1 LSANGRWAGRPVILA
16 ALLAFALAATVL
28 GAVQE
33 RAHAADSSKP
43 NVIFILTD
51 DQTLAEMQALP
62 HTRALLTDQGTTF
75 DRAYISYPLCCP
87 SRATFLTGEYMHNT
101 NVRGNDPPVGGWGRF
116 NGLGTEAKALPVWLQ
131 DAGYDTVHLGKY
143 LNGYPNTDPPVPPG
157 WDEWYGKLSQYNPT
171 LYGNQ
176 IYFNYSLL
184 EQGPGGPPAHIV
196 DYGEGEDDYQTEVL
210 ADKAVDAIHRLGGPG
225 QSRPFFLNVWF
236 SAPHAPYV
244 AAARYAGAFDGT
256 PVARNASI
264 NEKVMSDKPKFM
276 RRLHKLKPRQLA
288 ILHERQRNR
297 WAQLLSVDDAVDQIY
312 QALSQEGRLDDTY
325 IVFSSDNGYFAGE
338 HRIAQGKYLP
348 YEPSSHVPLI
358 IRGPGIAPGSH
369 SPELVSNAD
378 LAPTIAAIAGATPQ
392 LTEDG
397 RSLLPYAENPTARS
411 TRPILLEGDTGSNL
425 TGGDAGESSV
435 ASSASLKG
443 KRGVG
448 NLEQE
453 PIAEKANAVRAP
465 AYRAIRTDRY
475 LYVRYAGRAGSE
487 LYDMALDP
495 LQLKSREHD
504 PRYRFVKAWLAT
516 RLKALQP
523 CAGPACSVDIGP
535 DPLPL
540 RGAAPESGKGGAP
553 KHPGRRK

>member
-1 LSANGRWAGRPVILA
+1 LGANGRTAVRPVIAAALVAFVLA
-16 ALLAFALAATVL
+16 AAVL

-33 RAHAADSSKP
+33 RASAADSSKP

-62 HTRALLTDQGTTF
+62 HTRALLADQGATF

-101 NVRGNDPPVGGWGRF
+101 NVRGNDPPVGGWNRF

-131 DAGYDTVHLGKY
+131 DAGYETVHFGKY

-184 EQGPGGPPAHIV
+184 EQGPGGPTHIV
-196 DYGEGEDDYQTEVL
+196 DYGQGEDDYQTDVL

-225 QSRPFFLNVWF
+225 QSRPFFLNLWF

-256 PVARNASI
+256 PVARNASL

-276 RRLHKLKPRQLA
+276 RRLHKLKRRQLA
-288 ILHERQRNR
+288 FIHERQRNR
-297 WAQLLSVDDAVDQIY
+297 LAQLLSVDDAVDQIY
-312 QALSQEGRLDDTY
+312 QALSREGRLDDTY

-378 LAPTIAAIAGATPQ
+378 LAPTIAAITGATPQ

-397 RSLLPYAENPTARS
+397 RSLLPYAQNPSARS

-425 TGGDAGESSV
+425 TGGEAGEASVRSSG
-435 ASSASLKG
+435 SLKG

-453 PIAEKANAVRAP
+453 PIAEKARAVRAP

-475 LYVRYAGRAGSE
+475 LYVRYAGRAGAE
-487 LYDMALDP
+487 LYDMAIDP
-495 LQLKSREHD
+495 LQLKSRQYD
-504 PRYRFVKAWLAT
+504 PRYRFVKAWLAA
-516 RLKALQP
+516 RLLALEP
-523 CAGPACSVDIGP
+523 CAGPACSADIGP

-540 RGAAPESGKGGAP
+540 RRAGPKPGKGGAP
-553 KHPGRRK
+553 KHPGKPK

>member
-1 LSANGRWAGRPVILA
+1 LGANGRTAVRPVIAAALVAFVLA
-16 ALLAFALAATVL
+16 AAVL

-33 RAHAADSSKP
+33 RASAADSSKP

-62 HTRALLTDQGTTF
+62 HTRALLADQGATF

-87 SRATFLTGEYMHNT
+87 SRATFLTGEYIHNT

-131 DAGYDTVHLGKY
+131 DAGYETVHLGKY

-184 EQGPGGPPAHIV
+184 EQGPGGPTHIV
-196 DYGEGEDDYQTEVL
+196 DYGQGEDDYQTDVL

-225 QSRPFFLNVWF
+225 QSQPFFLNLWF

-256 PVARNASI
+256 PVAHNASL

-276 RRLHKLKPRQLA
+276 RRLHKLKRRQLA
-288 ILHERQRNR
+288 FIHERQRNR
-297 WAQLLSVDDAVDQIY
+297 LAQLLSVDDAVDQIY

-397 RSLLPYAENPTARS
+397 RSLLPYAENPSARS

-425 TGGDAGESSV
+425 TGGEAGEASV
-435 ASSASLKG
+435 GSSASLKG

-453 PIAEKANAVRAP
+453 PIAEKARAVRAP

-475 LYVRYAGRAGSE
+475 LYVRYAGRAGAE
-487 LYDMALDP
+487 LYDMAIDP
-495 LQLKSREHD
+495 LQLRSREHD
-504 PRYRFVKAWLAT
+504 PRYRFVKAWLAA
-516 RLKALQP
+516 RLLALEP
-523 CAGPACSVDIGP
+523 CAGSLCSADIGP

-540 RGAAPESGKGGAP
+540 RRAAPKPGKGGAP
-553 KHPGRRK
+553 KHPGKPK